1 MSQYFRTNGLKT
13 RVDER
18 SAGAVIYNVGENGV
32 EYLLL
37 KYGAGHWDFPKGHI
51 EKNES
56 EIQAVLRE
64 VKEETG
70 MENITIIDGFR
81 KVINYMFM
89 KEGRL
94 VRKEVVFYLGQ
105 ARDKSV
111 TLSPEHLDY
120 VWLSLEKAL
129 EKLTFKTAKE
139 TLIEADNFLK
149 TRLNVQI

>member
-1 MSQYFRTNGLKT
+1 MRH

-18 SAGAVIYNVGENGV
+18 SAGAVVYHRGENSI

-64 VKEETG
+64 VREETG
-70 MENITIIDGFR
+70 INDLSIIDGFR
-81 KVINYMFM
+81 KVISYMFM

-94 VRKEVVFYLGQ
+94 VRKEVVFYLGE
-105 ARDKSV
+105 ASDKTV

-120 VWLSLEKAL
+120 VWLNVEKAL

-139 TLIEADNFLK
+139 TLVEADNFLK

>member
-1 MSQYFRTNGLKT
+1 MRTK
-13 RVDER
+13 VDER
-18 SAGAVIYNVGENGV
+18 SAGAVIFHRGENGI

-56 EIQAVLRE
+56 EIDAVFRE
-64 VKEETG
+64 VREETG
-70 MENITIIDGFR
+70 MNDLYIISGFR

-94 VRKEVVFYLGQ
+94 VRKEVVFFLGE
-105 ARDKSV
+105 ASEKLV

-120 VWLSLEKAL
+120 VWLPLEKAL

-149 TRLNVQI
+149 TRLNIQI

>member
-1 MSQYFRTNGLKT
+1 MKS

-18 SAGAVIYNVGENGV
+18 SAGAVIYHREENGV

-64 VKEETG
+64 VREETG
-70 MENITIIDGFR
+70 LNELQIIDGFR

-94 VRKEVVFYLGQ
+94 VRKEVVFYLGE
-105 ARDKSV
+105 AIEKNV

-120 VWLSLEKAL
+120 VWLPLEKAL

-139 TLIEADNFLK
+139 TLMEADKYLRA
-149 TRLNVQI
+149 RLNIQI

>member
-1 MSQYFRTNGLKT
+1 MRA

-18 SAGAVIYNVGENGV
+18 SAGAVIFHRGENGV

-56 EIQAVLRE
+56 EIDAVLRE
-64 VKEETG
+64 VREETG
-70 MENITIIDGFR
+70 MNNLLIISGFR

-94 VRKEVVFYLGQ
+94 VRKEVVFFLGE
-105 ARDKSV
+105 ANEKLV

-120 VWLSLEKAL
+120 VWLPLEKAL

-149 TRLNVQI
+149 TRLNIQI